1 MTETMA
7 DEAVR
12 RRSRM
17 RLSWGRVG
25 RILAPIAAFVVV
37 MTLWEKGFF
46 HEWFDLQEY
55 TVPYPST
62 IVEEMRE
69 EWSTLWGAMEI
80 TLKEALVGYVIGSTL
95 GFAGAVFVV
104 LTGWGRSVLPGIA
117 GGLNSIPVVAV
128 APVSILYFGFGMASK
143 VAVVVLMTSAV
154 MLLNSYKG
162 LTAIANEPL
171 ELMHSYSASRV
182 RTLVSVRLPLSLPY
196 LFTALKYNVT
206 LALVG
211 AIIAEFFGGY
221 GGVGLQ
227 MVQALAAFGM
237 PKAWALM
244 VLVGVLGIV
253 WFQIV
258 VIVERLTT
266 SWHESMRNPHG

>member
-1 MTETMA
+1 MTDTATE
-7 DEAVR
+7 DQVHR
-12 RRSRM
+12 RRRVHF
-17 RLSWGRVG
+17 SWNLVG
-25 RILAPIAAFVVV
+25 RIVAPIAAFVIVIF
-37 MTLWEKGFF
+37 LWEKGFF
-46 HEWFDLQEY
+46 HRWFDLQEY

-62 IVEEMRE
+62 ILDEVRE
-69 EWSTLWGAMEI
+69 NWSTLWEALEI
-80 TLKEALVGYVIGSTL
+80 TLKEAIVGYVIGNLL
-95 GFAGAVFVV
+95 GFAGAVVV
-104 LTGWGRSVLPGIA
+104 VVSGWGRKVLPGIA

-171 ELMHSYSASRV
+171 ELMHSYSASTM
-182 RTLVSVRLPLSLPY
+182 RTLVSVRIPLSLPY

-221 GGVGLQ
+221 GGVGLK
-227 MVQALAAFGM
+227 MVQALASFGM
-237 PKAWALM
+237 PQAWALM
-244 VLVGVLGIV
+244 VLVGVAGII
-253 WFQIV
+253 WFQLV

-266 SWHESMRNPHG
+266 GWHESMRGTHH